1 MRLEAGFPS
10 QNMKDTDFSLFPK
23 FPRSN
28 QTYGAFQPRTQAHGE
43 NDAGNSERAEVLEEN
58 VTSIHH
64 LCQEVLFSLL
74 LVCLS
79 VSCQGIYIYIHI
91 YIYCIYIYIQWQS
104 KVVNN
109 FFEDTFCGITF

>member
-1 MRLEAGFPS
+1 
-10 QNMKDTDFSLFPK
+10 MKDTDFSLFPK